1 MGERMNKP
9 LKVYG
14 LPPEAY
20 ERLSELSAQRYG
32 KPNIS
37 LLARDL
43 LLAGLGENKTEAVR
57 ADFSNE
63 RKTRLELKLPHYL
76 AQWLDTAAKQAKMS
90 ANRRA
95 LHILAEY
102 VEQNPVL
109 TDNEIAALYQSNV
122 QLGAIGRNLNQIAR
136 HLNAGESASLS
147 DRHIRE
153 LEKMIRNH
161 TKQVSAII
169 RDHRQRQEN

>member
-1 MGERMNKP
+1 MNKP

-102 VEQNPVL
+102 AEQNPVL
-109 TDNEIAALYQSNV
+109 TDNEIA
-122 QLGAIGRNLNQIAR
+122 AIGRNLNQIAR

>member
-1 MGERMNKP
+1 M
-9 LKVYG
+9 
-14 LPPEAY
+14 
-20 ERLSELSAQRYG
+20 
-32 KPNIS
+32 
-37 LLARDL
+37 
-43 LLAGLGENKTEAVR
+43 AGYCG
-57 ADFSNE
+57 
-63 RKTRLELKLPHYL
+63 
-76 AQWLDTAAKQAKMS
+76 KQAKMS

-102 VEQNPVL
+102 AEQNPVL

>member
-1 MGERMNKP
+1 MPK
-9 LKVYG
+9 KIDVYG
-14 LPPEAY
+14 LTAD
-20 ERLSELSAQRYG
+20 ELSALRQIALQKYG
-32 KPNIS
+32 KSSVS
-37 LLARDL
+37 LLAKKALQAMLETPAL
-43 LLAGLGENKTEAVR
+43 LPDKPN
-57 ADFSNE
+57 
-63 RKTRLELKLPHYL
+63 H
-76 AQWLDTAAKQAKMS
+76 AQHPA
-90 ANRRA
+90 ANRRITVRLPA
-95 LHILAEY
+95 ADRSYLLRLAEIRKGTVNDAVRDIIHMY
-102 VEQNPVL
+102 IGQHSVPS
-109 TDNEIAALYQSNV
+109 DNEIAALYQSNV

>member
-1 MGERMNKP
+1 MGEKMNKP

-14 LPPEAY
+14 LPPEVY

-43 LLAGLGENKTEAVR
+43 LLAESERQKIAAVEAGFGG
-57 ADFSNE
+57 DG
-63 RKTRLELKLPHYL
+63 KTRLEIKLPAHL
-76 AQWLDTAAKQAKMS
+76 ARWLDTAAKQGKMS

-95 LHILAEY
+95 MYILSEY
-102 VEQNPVL
+102 AEQNPVL

-122 QLGAIGRNLNQIAR
+122 RLGAIGRNLNQIAR
-136 HLNAGESASLS
+136 HLNAGESASLPAK
-147 DRHIRE
+147 HIRE
-153 LEKMIRNH
+153 LEAMIRDH
-161 TKQVSAII
+161 TQQVSAII
-169 RDHRQRQEN
+169 RDHRKRQEN

>member
-1 MGERMNKP
+1 MNKP

-14 LPPEAY
+14 LPPEVY

-43 LLAGLGENKTEAVR
+43 LLAESERQKIAAVEAGFGG
-57 ADFSNE
+57 DG
-63 RKTRLELKLPHYL
+63 KTRLEIKLPAHL
-76 AQWLDTAAKQAKMS
+76 ARWLDTAAKQGKMS

-95 LHILAEY
+95 MYILSEY
-102 VEQNPVL
+102 AEQNPVL

-122 QLGAIGRNLNQIAR
+122 RLGAIGRNLNQIAR
-136 HLNAGESASLS
+136 HLNAGESASLPAK
-147 DRHIRE
+147 HIRE
-153 LEKMIRNH
+153 LEAMIRDH
-161 TKQVSAII
+161 TQQVSAII
-169 RDHRQRQEN
+169 RDHRKRQEN